1 MKTRY
6 CFFYQG
12 GLYST
17 NLGRRMPFKSTPYS
31 YFYVICI
38 KDGVADNGTSP
49 NAGSKSDIKFDD
61 DEDADAKDDSE
72 DSSEDSSEVII
83 IFY

>member
-1 MKTRY
+1 M
-6 CFFYQG
+6 
-12 GLYST
+12 
-17 NLGRRMPFKSTPYS
+17 
-31 YFYVICI
+31 VCI